1 MFFYDRLQ
9 PFAGGL
15 HLALNHSNLFTM
27 KRLLKQLPILALI
40 LTVATSCLDI
50 QESVYLRNDGSG
62 KFALTVDLEGMES
75 LLTVLEKLGG
85 DENTQKDVMEEVD
98 INFSDLKEKLA
109 KQPGI
114 SEVRSIREN
123 DNRLL
128 GIAFEFKDVQALNNA
143 LKEINDSKEKQ
154 KDEYFT
160 YNTDELQRLNTLGI
174 KDHVQRKVEADIDIA
189 IDGVMLTS
197 MLKDMSYTTKY
208 TFEKPVRE
216 TSNPGSKI
224 TNEGRT
230 VTLTYFF
237 FNEETGSNTLEN
249 QIRF

>member
-1 MFFYDRLQ
+1 
-9 PFAGGL
+9 
-15 HLALNHSNLFTM
+15 M

-40 LTVATSCLDI
+40 LLVATSCLDI
-50 QESVYLRNDGSG
+50 QESIYLRDNGSG

-75 LLTVLEKLGG
+75 LLKVLEKFGG
-85 DENTQKDVMEEVD
+85 DEDTQKDVMKEVD
-98 INFSDLKEKLA
+98 INFSDLTKKLE

-114 SEVRSIREN
+114 SQVRTIREN
-123 DNRLL
+123 NDRLL
-128 GIAFEFKDVQALNNA
+128 GIAFEFKDVKALNQA
-143 LKEINDSKEKQ
+143 LKEINDSKQKQ
-154 KDEYFT
+154 KEEYFS
-160 YNTDELQRLNTLGI
+160 YQNGELRRMNTLGM
-174 KDHVQRKVEADIDIA
+174 KEHVQRKVEADIDVA

-237 FNEETGSNTLEN
+237 FNDESGSNTLEN

>member
-1 MFFYDRLQ
+1 
-9 PFAGGL
+9 
-15 HLALNHSNLFTM
+15 M
-27 KRLLKQLPILALI
+27 KRFIKQLPILALT
-40 LTVATSCLDI
+40 LFVATSCLDI
-50 QESVYLRNDGSG
+50 QESIYLRNNGSG

-75 LLTVLEKLGG
+75 LLKVLDKLGG
-85 DENTQKDVMEEVD
+85 DESTKKDVMEEVD
-98 INFSDLKEKLA
+98 INFSDLQKELA

-114 SEVRSIREN
+114 SQVRSIREN

-128 GIAFEFKDVQALNNA
+128 GIAFEFRDVNALNNA
-143 LKEINDSKEKQ
+143 LKEINDSKN
-154 KDEYFT
+154 KDNKSNDYFSFQ
-160 YNTDELQRLNTLGI
+160 NGELKRMNTLGI
-174 KDHVQRKVEADIDIA
+174 KEQVQRKVEADVDIA

-197 MLKDMSYTTKY
+197 MLQDMSYTTKY
-208 TFEKPVRE
+208 TFEKPVQE

>member
-1 MFFYDRLQ
+1 
-9 PFAGGL
+9 
-15 HLALNHSNLFTM
+15 M
-27 KRLLKQLPILALI
+27 KRLLKQFPILALI
-40 LTVATSCLDI
+40 LCLATSCIDI
-50 QESVYLRNDGSG
+50 QESVYLRNNGSG
-62 KFALTVDLEGMES
+62 KFALTADLEGMES
-75 LLTVLEKLGG
+75 LLKVLEKLGG

-109 KQPGI
+109 RQPGI

-160 YNTDELQRLNTLGI
+160 YRNGELQRLNTLGI

-208 TFEKPVRE
+208 TFEQPVRE